1 VKGILTRYAL
11 RVTIITYHA
20 LRFNEEVTF
29 LFGVNLDLIDL
40 IEREFKDREDFFK
53 NLSDGDVR
61 QDLACRMADRQ
72 IDSISDMLPDKWK
85 KLCRSMLVKVMDF
98 ILVHYL
104 EKKEKL
110 SLTDGLLLFHQS
122 SEWIEHAKEF
132 LLTCDVIGERGH
144 ILLDCLDAHREGSY
158 NLSVPVLHIQLLGL
172 LSEVSFKPKI
182 MKMESGIIPGTG
194 QNIKITGLC
203 INIPAKGKM
212 KFLDDTAS
220 EILQGIDKFVVSK
233 RGNILSGSEIFY
245 GTVANST
252 EMVMFL
258 HILLLALGME

>member
-1 VKGILTRYAL
+1 M
-11 RVTIITYHA
+11 
-20 LRFNEEVTF
+20 
-29 LFGVNLDLIDL
+29 FGVNLDLIGL
-40 IEREFKDREDFFK
+40 IESEFKNRENFLTDIS
-53 NLSDGDVR
+53 NDELR
-61 QDLACRMADRQ
+61 QGLACRMADRQ
-72 IDSISDMLPDKWK
+72 IESISDMLPDKWK

-104 EKKEKL
+104 EKQKKL
-110 SLTDGLLLFHQS
+110 SLADGLLLFHKS
-122 SEWIEHAKEF
+122 SEWIEHTKEF

-158 NLSVPVLHIQLLGL
+158 NLSVPVLHIQLVGL
-172 LSEVSFKPKI
+172 LSEVSFKPKV

-203 INIPAKGKM
+203 INIPVKGKV

-220 EILQGIDKFVVSK
+220 EILQGIDKFIFSK

-245 GTVANST
+245 GTVENST

-258 HILLLALGME
+258 HILLLALGMD